1 MTNKALIAL
10 GFLNLTRCACS
21 LSFSPCPESCVGL
34 CSAEGYNHPKDLVSS
49 YFHINLPLDSMS
61 FQTTR
66 ECDEWPNE
74 CIISVVGVQT
84 FAWRTVLC
92 CTAGTLSSISCR
104 VWAKCPPDF
113 SVQSWKAL
121 WFHQWW
127 NPGQDLRVLIM
138 SVINIFHFQVA
149 LVCLPLRDVSAE
161 SQAGLSSFVSLTFFF
176 PRGKGSKSLT
186 TLLLLCGFVRV
197 RALSVQS
204 DFLRKTS
211 SSPMPK

>member
-1 MTNKALIAL
+1 MLAPSPFPPALKAVLDYAQLKGTTIQK
-10 GFLNLTRCACS
+10 TS
-21 LSFSPCPESCVGL
+21 SP
-34 CSAEGYNHPKDLVSS
+34 

-161 SQAGLSSFVSLTFFF
+161 SQAGLSSFVSLTFFY
-176 PRGKGSKSLT
+176 RGLSKGE
-186 TLLLLCGFVRV
+186 RE
-197 RALSVQS
+197 
-204 DFLRKTS
+204 
-211 SSPMPK
+211 